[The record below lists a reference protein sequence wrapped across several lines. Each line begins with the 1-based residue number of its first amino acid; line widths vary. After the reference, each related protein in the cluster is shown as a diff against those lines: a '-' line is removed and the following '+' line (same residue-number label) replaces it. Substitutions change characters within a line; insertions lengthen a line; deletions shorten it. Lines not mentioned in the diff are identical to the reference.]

1 MGEALDAM
9 PKAKGGKQY
18 HKSTGSNIEP
28 VATLEQIG
36 LSGSAG
42 KHRSTRARKLKAHRV
57 NAAGRTQVR
66 VDDSVG
72 PPPTAFPCSAALVAS
87 TNRPRVAPGAA
98 GRRLGLRPRQCPALP
113 GAPEGR
119 RRTRGA
125 TREERN
131 FISRSRLGV
140 AP

>member
-72 PPPTAFPCSAALVAS
+72 PPQQRFHVARRWLPPPTARAW
-87 TNRPRVAPGAA
+87 RRV
-98 GRRLGLRPRQCPALP
+98 RRAEGLA
-113 GAPEGR
+113 
-119 RRTRGA
+119 
-125 TREERN
+125 
-131 FISRSRLGV
+131 
-140 AP
+140 